1 MVTRR
6 FYWKQSPKGNAKY
19 LIEFMHQ
26 IRLTHRH
33 RKLVFIMDNVSFHVS
48 RKLKSWLK
56 RYPEIMV
63 IHLPTY
69 SPEYN
74 PIEQIWR
81 WLKPLIYG
89 AKALMNG
96 LKELIGRLRVI
107 CWHWREGRMINPLKV
122 GHGVWNQLL

>member
-1 MVTRR
+1 
-6 FYWKQSPKGNAKY
+6 
-19 LIEFMHQ
+19 
-26 IRLTHRH
+26 
-33 RKLVFIMDNVSFHVS
+33 MDNVSFHIS
-48 RKLKSWLK
+48 RKLQSWLK
-56 RYPEIMV
+56 V

-74 PIEQIWR
+74 PIEQVWR

-89 AKALMNG
+89 AKALTNG